1 MLFKS
6 PLPRP
11 SSSVEYPSGVFVE
24 TEKGYFYI
32 ATPSK
37 RYHVTTRRVLDSWSP
52 PRVVWSSEAACAKYR
67 VAAKLKFRNGSLLQ
81 DVSDGKMYF
90 ISEGLRR
97 HLTSPEAFEKVGAVS
112 KNPGIVRVSQ
122 DEINLHKEGTPLN

>member
-1 MLFKS
+1 
-6 PLPRP
+6 
-11 SSSVEYPSGVFVE
+11 VEYPSGVFVE

-32 ATPSK
+32 ATSAK
-37 RYHVTTRRVLDSWSP
+37 RYHVTTKRVLDSWSP
-52 PRVVWSSEAACAKYR
+52 PRVVLSSEASCVKYK

-97 HLTSPEAFEKVGAVS
+97 HLTSPEAWAKVGAVDAPRGA
-112 KNPGIVRVSQ
+112 KVIRVSQ
-122 DEINLHKEGTPLN
+122 DEINLHKEGLPLT